1 MKKEVYTNVLFAK
14 EGNSEVL
21 MELIKQFKPLLKKYA
36 WNLGY
41 EDSYEDLQLEFIKL
55 IKEFPTENLSLKNDA
70 GVVSYIKKSIYHS
83 FIALS
88 KKEHNHQYDIPFSDL
103 EDEDNPNKIDGILAG
118 EDIYY
123 FADLEFLHKI
133 LTGTEYDIIIEC
145 FYFKRS
151 IKEIAEKRKLSSAA
165 ISKSKRK
172 ALEKLRQAYVK
183 EV

>member
-14 EGNSEVL
+14 TGNSEAL

-36 WNLGY
+36 WKLGY
-41 EDSYEDLQLEFIKL
+41 EDAYEDLQLEFIKL
-55 IKEFPTENLSLKNDA
+55 IKEFPTETLSVKNDA

-88 KKEHNHQYDIPFSDL
+88 KKKHSHQYDIPFSDL
-103 EDEDNPNKIDGILAG
+103 EDEDNPNKIDEILAE
-118 EDIYY
+118 EDSYY
-123 FADLEFLHKI
+123 FANLEFLHKI
-133 LTGTEYDIIIEC
+133 LTGTEYDIIIEF

-151 IKEIAEKRKLSSAA
+151 IKEIAEKRNLSSAA

-172 ALEKLRQAYVK
+172 ALEKLRQAYIK

>member
-1 MKKEVYTNVLFAK
+1 MKKEVYTNVLFDK

-21 MELIKQFKPLLKKYA
+21 MELIKQFKALLKKYA

-88 KKEHNHQYDIPFSDL
+88 KKEHRHQYDIPFSDL

-172 ALEKLRQAYVK
+172 ALEKLRQAYIK

>member
-36 WNLGY
+36 WDLGY

-55 IKEFPTENLSLKNDA
+55 IKEFPAENLSLKNDA

-103 EDEDNPNKIDGILAG
+103 EDEDNPNKIDGILAE
-118 EDIYY
+118 EDSYY
-123 FADLEFLHKI
+123 FANLEFLHKI

>member
-36 WNLGY
+36 WDLGY

-55 IKEFPTENLSLKNDA
+55 IKEFPAENLSLKNDA
-70 GVVSYIKKSIYHS
+70 GIVSYIRKSIYHS

-103 EDEDNPNKIDGILAG
+103 EDEDNPNKIDGILAE
-118 EDIYY
+118 EDSYY

-133 LTGTEYDIIIEC
+133 LTGIEYDIIIEC

-151 IKEIAEKRKLSSAA
+151 IKEIAEKRKLSSAV

>member
-36 WNLGY
+36 WDLGY

-55 IKEFPTENLSLKNDA
+55 IKEFPAENLSLKNDA

-103 EDEDNPNKIDGILAG
+103 EDEDNPNKIDGILAE
-118 EDIYY
+118 EDSYY
-123 FADLEFLHKI
+123 FENLEFLHKI

>member
-36 WNLGY
+36 WDLGY

-55 IKEFPTENLSLKNDA
+55 IKEFPAENLSLKNDA

-103 EDEDNPNKIDGILAG
+103 EDEDNPNKIDGILAE
-118 EDIYY
+118 EDSYY

-133 LTGTEYDIIIEC
+133 LTGTGYDIIIEC

>member
-1 MKKEVYTNVLFAK
+1 M
-14 EGNSEVL
+14 
-21 MELIKQFKPLLKKYA
+21 
-36 WNLGY
+36 
-41 EDSYEDLQLEFIKL
+41 
-55 IKEFPTENLSLKNDA
+55 
-70 GVVSYIKKSIYHS
+70 SYIRKSIYHS

-133 LTGTEYDIIIEC
+133 LTGIEYDIIIEC

-151 IKEIAEKRKLSSAA
+151 IKEIAEKRKLSSAV